1 MPAYSDTQL
10 ESYGLVRAA
19 LPRHVAIIMDGNG
32 RWAKAQGKL
41 RAAGHKAGVER
52 LRELI
57 RFSSDAGIA
66 ALTLYAFSSENWAR
80 PEAEVRVLCNLLVEY
95 FNKEIAELHV
105 NRVRIR
111 AIGDLSAFPAR
122 VQRAVRSAEE
132 KTAHNTGLALSIA
145 LNYGAQ
151 AELLQA
157 VRACCE
163 QAIATGTLPD
173 KANLEDKLYTRELP
187 EVDLMIRTSGELRL
201 SNFLLY
207 QLAYAE
213 LYFTPCFWPDFNQEE
228 YKKALRAYAARG
240 RRFGGL

>member
-1 MPAYSDTQL
+1 MKYTDQQL
-10 ESYGLVRAA
+10 HSLSLTRAK

-32 RWAKAQGKL
+32 RWARARGQL

-57 RFSSDAGIA
+57 RFSSDTGIR
-66 ALTLYAFSSENWAR
+66 ALTLYAFSSENWVR

-95 FNKEIAELHV
+95 FNKEIVELHANQV
-105 NRVRIR
+105 CIR

-122 VQRAVRSAEE
+122 VQKAVRAAEA
-132 KTAHNTGLALSIA
+132 KTAENPGLKLNIA
-145 LNYGAQ
+145 LNYGAR
-151 AELLQA
+151 AELLRA
-157 VRACCE
+157 AIACCKRAIE
-163 QAIATGTLPD
+163 TCQLPVQADFEEHLYTAGLPD
-173 KANLEDKLYTRELP
+173 
-187 EVDLMIRTSGELRL
+187 VDLMIRTSGELRL

-213 LYFTPCFWPDFNQEE
+213 LYFADCFWPDFTKEE
-228 YKKALRAYAARG
+228 YMRALRAYAERG